1 MKHFITRFVE
11 TAQQNWH
18 KPALCDYKGDTFLY
32 ADVATQIAKLHII
45 FRKAGIKPG
54 DKIALCAKNTARWA
68 IAYLATTAYRAVA
81 VPILNGFTPD
91 SLEKLVEHSD
101 SVLLFTERGM
111 WEQMHAEAMP
121 RLVAVIDIE
130 DYSQLYSLN
139 NRLDSVIPNI
149 NALFKKAYPNGM
161 KRNLMQYETGE
172 DDDLITISYTSGT
185 TSSPKGIMLSAK
197 NISSNISFGVKR
209 IQIPRGANIVSMLP
223 LAHLYGLAFE
233 FIYPVTSGCC
243 VYFLGKTPSP
253 AVLLQAF
260 ADVKPYMLITVPLV
274 IEKIFRNKVL
284 PTLERPT
291 IRFATSVPI
300 LKDVIYRA
308 VRNKVMAAFGGNM
321 RHIIIG
327 GAAISGPI
335 EVLMKKIRLPYTVG
349 YGMTE
354 CGPLIGYE
362 DWYNF
367 AIRSCGKPVDGM
379 EVRIDSE
386 NEQKVVG
393 EIQVRGDNVMLGYY
407 KNPEATAAA
416 FTADGWMRTG
426 DLGLID
432 KYGNIYIKGRSK
444 NMILTANGQ
453 NVYPEEIEDLLNVM
467 PHVKESIIIARDK
480 RIVAIVSAEN
490 NPENPLSR
498 SQMNT
503 IMKSNLILLN
513 QKLPAYCQVSEIE
526 ILDDDFERTP
536 KNSIKRFLY
545 K

>member
-54 DKIALCAKNTARWA
+54 DKIALCAKNTAHWA

-185 TSSPKGIMLSAK
+185 TSSPKGIMLSVK

>member
-18 KPALCDYKGDTFLY
+18 KPALCDYKGDVFLY

-68 IAYLATTAYRAVA
+68 TAYLAATAYRAVA

-101 SVLLFTERGM
+101 SVLLFTEKDM
-111 WEQMHAEAMP
+111 WAQMHPEAMP
-121 RLVAVIDIE
+121 RLLAAINID

-161 KRNLMQYETGE
+161 KRNLMQYETSGE
-172 DDDLITISYTSGT
+172 DELITISYTSGT

-284 PTLERPT
+284 PTLERPAM
-291 IRFATSVPI
+291 RLATSVPI
-300 LKDVIYRA
+300 LKDAIYRA
-308 VRNKVMAAFGGNM
+308 VRNKVMTAFGGNM
-321 RHIIIG
+321 KHIIIG

-467 PHVKESIIIARDK
+467 PHVKESIVIARDK

-498 SQMNT
+498 NQMNT

>member
-45 FRKAGIKPG
+45 FRKAGIRPG

-68 IAYLATTAYRAVA
+68 TAYLAATVYRAVA

-101 SVLLFTERGM
+101 SVLLFTEKDM
-111 WEQMHAEAMP
+111 WAQMHPEAMP
-121 RLVAVIDIE
+121 RLLAAINID

-161 KRNLMQYETGE
+161 KRNLMQYETGGE
-172 DDDLITISYTSGT
+172 DELITISYTSGT

-260 ADVKPYMLITVPLV
+260 VDVKPYMLITVPLV

-284 PTLERPT
+284 PTLERPAM
-291 IRFATSVPI
+291 RLATSVPI
-300 LKDVIYRA
+300 LKDAIYRA
-308 VRNKVMAAFGGNM
+308 VRNKVMTAFGGNM
-321 RHIIIG
+321 KHIIIG

-467 PHVKESIIIARDK
+467 PHVKESIVIARDK

-498 SQMNT
+498 NQMNT

>member
-1 MKHFITRFVE
+1 MKHFINRFVE

-68 IAYLATTAYRAVA
+68 TAYLAATAYRAVA

-91 SLEKLVEHSD
+91 NLEKLVEHSD
-101 SVLLFTERGM
+101 SVLLFTEKDI
-111 WEQMHAEAMP
+111 WAQMHPEAMP
-121 RLVAVIDIE
+121 RLLAAINID

-161 KRNLMQYETGE
+161 KRNLMQYETGGE
-172 DDDLITISYTSGT
+172 DELITISYTSGT

-284 PTLERPT
+284 PTLERPAM
-291 IRFATSVPI
+291 RFATSIPV

-308 VRNKVMAAFGGNM
+308 VRNKVMTAFGGNM
-321 RHIIIG
+321 KHIIIG

-467 PHVKESIIIARDK
+467 PHVKESIVIARDK

-498 SQMNT
+498 NQMNT

>member
-18 KPALCDYKGDTFLY
+18 KPALCDYKGDVFLY

-68 IAYLATTAYRAVA
+68 TAYLAATAYRAVA

-101 SVLLFTERGM
+101 SVLLFTEKDM
-111 WEQMHAEAMP
+111 WAQMHPEAMP
-121 RLVAVIDIE
+121 RLLAAINID

-161 KRNLMQYETGE
+161 KRNLMQYETGGE
-172 DDDLITISYTSGT
+172 DELITISYTSGT
-185 TSSPKGIMLSAK
+185 TSSPKGIMLSVK

-284 PTLERPT
+284 PTLERPAM
-291 IRFATSVPI
+291 RLATSVPI
-300 LKDVIYRA
+300 LKDAIYRA
-308 VRNKVMAAFGGNM
+308 VRNKVMTAFGGNM
-321 RHIIIG
+321 KHIIIG

-467 PHVKESIIIARDK
+467 PHVKESIVIARDK

-498 SQMNT
+498 NQMNT